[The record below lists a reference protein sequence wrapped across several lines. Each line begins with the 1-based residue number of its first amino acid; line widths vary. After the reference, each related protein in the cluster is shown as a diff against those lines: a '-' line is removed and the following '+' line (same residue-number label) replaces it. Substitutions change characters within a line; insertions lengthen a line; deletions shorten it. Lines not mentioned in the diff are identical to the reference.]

1 MAQMNLSTEETEG
14 KRRSGRQRMRGLRG
28 IPDTMDMN
36 LSEHWELV
44 KDREHWELVKDR
56 EHWELVKD
64 REAGCAAVRAVA
76 KIRTRLSN

>member
-1 MAQMNLSTEETEG
+1 
-14 KRRSGRQRMRGLRG
+14 MRGLRG

-36 LSEHWELV
+36 LSEHWELVKDREHWELV

>member
-1 MAQMNLSTEETEG
+1 MNLSTEQTEG
-14 KRRSGRQRMRGLRG
+14 KRRSGWQRMRRLRG

-36 LSEHWELV
+36 LS
-44 KDREHWELVKDR
+44 KR
-56 EHWELVKD
+56 WELVKD

>member
-56 EHWELVKD
+56 E
-64 REAGCAAVRAVA
+64 AGCAAVRAVA